1 MSIFSGVEKHP
12 EQLFDQR
19 LSLSLR
25 LPILL
30 HLLLGRAPI
39 RRLAQ
44 SLILV
49 LLLIS
54 PLSFSTDKIPNF
66 VYECQ
71 VSAGGSEKIK
81 RSTAVQRTVAVR
93 PVQPSLL
100 PLQRRSFPVSITPTV
115 QLVSNSFPCRA
126 PPV

>member
-1 MSIFSGVEKHP
+1 MNIFSGVEKHP

-30 HLLLGRAPI
+30 HLLLGRTPI

-71 VSAGGSEKIK
+71 VSAGGSEKLK
-81 RSTAVQRTVAVR
+81 RSLAVQRTVALG
-93 PVQPSLL
+93 PVHPSLL
-100 PLQRRSFPVSITPTV
+100 QLQCRPFLVSLTPTV